1 MALTEIDV
9 TKRFLVALLVVLVG
23 VPWSALPAS
32 AGRGCSMP
40 KAPSCGSC
48 EPVTAAGSNA
58 EATLRAGCC
67 RYLPHAERVLAQAGS
82 LGTTAKPTH
91 SPDVAAVATPQFLVT
106 PGLDAPRS
114 RDAGGSPPPHA
125 PPTRTTHLQL

>member
-1 MALTEIDV
+1 MVLMEIDV
-9 TKRFLVALLVVLVG
+9 TKRFLVALLVILVG

-32 AGRGCSMP
+32 ADRGCSMP

-48 EPVTAAGSNA
+48 APAAAGASNA
-58 EATLRAGCC
+58 GATLKAGCC

-82 LGTTAKPTH
+82 LGTAARPTH
-91 SPDVAAVATPQFLVT
+91 SPDAASVATPQFLVT
-106 PGLDAPRS
+106 PSLDAPRS
-114 RDAGGSPPPHA
+114 RDVDGSPPPHA